1 MVFGKHWTRKTAI
14 FVTSGKD
21 ETQCRLASRVCF
33 SQAQVPT
40 EDNPWGKLV
49 DNLARVTNGNKD

>member
-21 ETQCRLASRVCF
+21 ETQCRRVKGVFFASTSPDRGQ
-33 SQAQVPT
+33 SL
-40 EDNPWGKLV
+40 G
-49 DNLARVTNGNKD
+49 